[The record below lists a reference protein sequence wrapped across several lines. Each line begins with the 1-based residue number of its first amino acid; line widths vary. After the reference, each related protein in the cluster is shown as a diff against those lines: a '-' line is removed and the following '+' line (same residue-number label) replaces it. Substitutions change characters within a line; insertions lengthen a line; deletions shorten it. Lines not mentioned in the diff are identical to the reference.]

1 MAEPTSLRFHL
12 LAGIGLLGFI
22 LSTLPVLGVELI
34 PLDAAHSIENING
47 ICGTFVWPR
56 GYDCSEFMVP
66 TDDGFLLSMQRISS
80 GKFQTM
86 SGKEPVFLYH
96 GLMQGGETWV
106 LNEPYESLGFML
118 ADSGYDIWIGSTRSS
133 TFSYGH
139 KTYKR
144 SDEEFWDWNWDDLV
158 AHDLPAMLHFVNDM
172 TMKPI
177 LYVGFSQGSMTGFAG
192 FTNNNISKLVKK
204 AAMLCPIAYLGHIA
218 SPVSRAAASLFLDQ
232 FELFRG
238 IHEFNLSM
246 QGNNQLLDIMCM
258 DRNAKSNCNDSL
270 LTLVTG
276 PTCCVN
282 ESRVAYYKKYDSQ
295 STSTRNMVQLA
306 QLTRSGRFCKYDYG
320 LLENLEQYWDF
331 FPPSYDL
338 SKVPKNLP
346 FFFAYG
352 GKDLLADEMD
362 VKRLA
367 DELPGEV
374 VKLFMPNYSHMDF
387 VLGTSAHI
395 DVYPAILHF
404 FKQY

>member
-12 LAGIGLLGFI
+12 LACIGLLGFI
-22 LSTLPVLGVELI
+22 FSTLPVLGVELI
-34 PLDAAHSIENING
+34 PFDATHSIENING
-47 ICGTFVWPR
+47 ICGTFVWLR

-86 SGKEPVFLYH
+86 SEKEPVFFYH

-106 LNEPYESLGFML
+106 LNEPYESLAFML

-144 SDEEFWDWNWDDLV
+144 SDEVDVAEFWEWNWDDLV
-158 AHDLPAMLHFVNDM
+158 AHDLPAMLHFVNNM

-204 AAMLCPIAYLGHIA
+204 AAMLCPVAYLGHIA
-218 SPVSRAAASLFLDQ
+218 SPLSRAAASLYLDQ
-232 FELFRG
+232 LELLLG

-246 QGNNQLLDIMCM
+246 QGNNQLLDILCI
-258 DRNAKSNCNDSL
+258 DRNANSDCYDNL
-270 LTLVTG
+270 LTLVA
-276 PTCCVN
+276 V
-282 ESRVAYYKKYDSQ
+282 
-295 STSTRNMVQLA
+295 M
-306 QLTRSGRFCKYDYG
+306 RSGRFCKYDYG
-320 LLENLEQYWDF
+320 LFENLKQYGHF

-338 SKVPKNLP
+338 SKVPKDLP

-352 GKDLLADEMD
+352 GQDLLADEVD

-367 DELPGEV
+367 DELQGEV